1 MEEELLH
8 PSIFCR
14 RADCVNFLVFTS
26 TLILKLIQKS
36 WEIEFSIYLLQST
49 TFAMKKKTQ
58 LKSKLCLNIAGTT
71 LSVLEIVRT
80 KSFEEILLWV
90 AV

>member
-49 TFAMKKKTQ
+49 TFAMKKNSIKI
-58 LKSKLCLNIAGTT
+58 K
-71 LSVLEIVRT
+71 IVPQYRRYYT
-80 KSFEEILLWV
+80 ECT
-90 AV
+90 